1 MNNKLLQIN
10 VSANWGSHG
19 KIAEGIGEI
28 AMSNGWESYIAF
40 GRFANASQSKLIK
53 IGNKWEQRLHGLA
66 TRLFDRHGLA
76 SAKATT
82 ELVKS
87 IEKINPDIIHLHNVH
102 GYYLNYPVLFKY
114 LSQSGIPVVWT
125 LHDCWAYTGHCPY
138 PILAGCSRWMS
149 HCVPPCPLRK
159 SFLKSWIVDNCR
171 KNFDIKKQCFNSIEN
186 LYIVT
191 VSKWLET
198 EVKKSFLRNK
208 NIRCIYN
215 GVDISIFKP
224 TEYGMLLM
232 KHKIKKT
239 EKVVLGVASIWEER
253 KGLYDF
259 YRLRQLLPSTIRII
273 LIGLSAKQI
282 ENLPSGIDGVS
293 RTDSQQELA
302 AYYSMADVYVN
313 PSQAETFGMTT
324 AEAMACGT
332 PAIVYDVTASPELI
346 DEKTGRAVMLGD
358 VKALGNTII
367 EICDKPLSPES
378 CRERVIQFF
387 NKDKRYQDYM
397 KLYEEILNS
406 KI

>member
-53 IGNKWEQRLHGLA
+53 IGNEWEQRLHGLA

-138 PILAGCSRWMS
+138 PIFAGCSRWMS

-171 KNFDIKKQCFNSIEN
+171 KNFDIKKQCFNSVEN

>member
-138 PILAGCSRWMS
+138 PIFAGCSRWMS

>member
-53 IGNKWEQRLHGLA
+53 IGNKWDQRLHGLA

-138 PILAGCSRWMS
+138 PIFAGCSRWMS

-171 KNFDIKKQCFNSIEN
+171 KNFDIKKQCFNSVEN

>member
-28 AMSNGWESYIAF
+28 AISNGWESYIAF

-53 IGNKWEQRLHGLA
+53 IGNEWDHRLHGLA

-138 PILAGCSRWMS
+138 PIFAGCSRWMS

-191 VSKWLET
+191 VSKWLEI

-253 KGLYDF
+253 KGLYYF

-346 DEKTGRAVMLGD
+346 DGKTGRAVMLGD

>member
-1 MNNKLLQIN
+1 
-10 VSANWGSHG
+10 
-19 KIAEGIGEI
+19 
-28 AMSNGWESYIAF
+28 
-40 GRFANASQSKLIK
+40 
-53 IGNKWEQRLHGLA
+53 
-66 TRLFDRHGLA
+66 
-76 SAKATT
+76 
-82 ELVKS
+82 
-87 IEKINPDIIHLHNVH
+87 
-102 GYYLNYPVLFKY
+102 
-114 LSQSGIPVVWT
+114 
-125 LHDCWAYTGHCPY
+125 
-138 PILAGCSRWMS
+138 
-149 HCVPPCPLRK
+149 
-159 SFLKSWIVDNCR
+159 
-171 KNFDIKKQCFNSIEN
+171 
-186 LYIVT
+186 
-191 VSKWLET
+191 
-198 EVKKSFLRNK
+198 
-208 NIRCIYN
+208 
-215 GVDISIFKP
+215 
-224 TEYGMLLM
+224 M

-346 DEKTGRAVMLGD
+346 DGKTGRAVMLGD